1 ITIRAYSECCLN
13 NVVSVGGGSAVWIAA
28 AALAKTLGRE
38 CAIRLI
44 ESEEIGTVGVG
55 ESTVPHLQAFNQALE
70 IDEAEF
76 VRQVRGTFKLGIEFV
91 DGGGVGDRY
100 FKTFA
105 PSGLDYGPVPFHVY
119 WLQLLLS
126 G

>member
-1 ITIRAYSECCLN
+1 M
-13 NVVSVGGGSAVWIAA
+13 AA

-55 ESTVPHLQAFNQALE
+55 ESTVPHLEAFNRALGIE
-70 IDEAEF
+70 EAEF

-91 DGGGVGDRY
+91 DWGRLGDRY
-100 FKTFA
+100 FHTF
-105 PSGLDYGPVPFHVY
+105 GPIGDRKSTRLNSSHLGISYAVFC
-119 WLQLLLS
+119 LKKKK
-126 G
+126 